1 MAEIIFFIYYI
12 FTVKLSYAMKF
23 LKKETWFVIYFF
35 SFQDDMINYVI
46 SRVINK
52 VRTDQS

>member
-1 MAEIIFFIYYI
+1 
-12 FTVKLSYAMKF
+12 MKF

-52 VRTDQS
+52 VRRDQS